1 MLMLKRTNKQPE
13 YTVGQLTLD
22 NKYICDTLEPTD
34 RGLTSDS
41 TDIDRVKVA
50 SKTAIPTGCYNIS
63 YQVVSPRYSQIKY
76 YREFCDGKLPRLL
89 NVPGF
94 DGILIHPGN
103 TAKDTAGCILVGT
116 WNGKQLTDSKKSW
129 EKVYKLGEKSIK
141 IFG

>member
-41 TDIDRVKVA
+41 TDIDSVKVA

-116 WNGKQLTDSKKSW
+116 
-129 EKVYKLGEKSIK
+129 
-141 IFG
+141 